1 MKCSKSQLAMRRKFV
16 MLPSHLSS
24 PDNGWTLSSCRSL
37 TYHYHCTSLLPGPRL
52 ANTTHAFA
60 ARTTSSTLDI
70 VSATEV
76 GRKTQIGSGK
86 MLHNT
91 HFGQNI
97 QIQLLAMLYT
107 RGVQ

>member
-1 MKCSKSQLAMRRKFV
+1 

-37 TYHYHCTSLLPGPRL
+37 TYHYHCTSLLPEPRI
-52 ANTTHAFA
+52 ADTTHAAA

-76 GRKTQIGSGK
+76 GGKTWSGSGK
-86 MLHNT
+86 MLLNM
-91 HFGQNI
+91 HFGQNFSNI
-97 QIQLLAMLYT
+97 CL
-107 RGVQ
+107 